1 MGNPVFYLDA
11 PLFTYGKTPYNQSVY
26 LFQQWFI
33 SNRVD
38 RHKENVVVLQKNIEN
53 PEIDRIY
60 LLNERDYTWE
70 ELGVPE
76 TEKVIQIIVG
86 TRLTYGLAWNT
97 MRELGI
103 HGYCILANLDIFFDD
118 ALKKLAYSSYHMTPT
133 CITGARRDYH
143 PSSYIHTLIENRED
157 TSGNHLTHEEYI
169 HQLQTTT
176 YEIPCLN
183 GGNTVNTVHP
193 VYQPELDAY
202 CVPRALLS
210 DCSQDVWIIHSK
222 WIHYCGLQ
230 NNNCLGTQ
238 GCDNKILTYL
248 YQKHID
254 IVNGTFEIPMYHYHT
269 SQYRTYPVTPSNGIY
284 TFITSPLTSTQ
295 RQCIYHTIT
304 PFIELGIYKD
314 CSTKY
319 VENDKTFQE
328 TLSKNMEDSQKL
340 IPFLSSYKMIKDK
353 HTTPFYISCL
363 DIQTC
368 FLSKLYFR
376 IKHNKAMAR
385 ELDSTEVDIF
395 EIVLYRLFITLYSKE
410 KNTFNIRMN
419 KNTLYRDLD
428 FLSSFYS
435 YIHSNPKPTRTKHIS
450 NSIHKRLTYI
460 LSHIETSMEQ
470 TDGCLFTNY
479 GITSAIHL
487 LFKSTPKDSILD
499 TILDKKQILF
509 YEAFNP
515 LFFYNRICWT
525 HQLSGLS
532 VGVLSSYSK
541 EIQENQENWDTCY
554 ERPLFV
560 GNTFSFM
567 DLPEIEPR
575 QIHRVYDTIYTQV
588 IHNQDTDQES
598 HNQYA
603 SELYVSARNTNKTV
617 YLEYIQYT
625 EKVKTWLQD
634 IDILLLDA
642 SMMNSFIMRS
652 AIQTKTSCIVLGE
665 LLRLYFGVY
674 TQDDIDWYRESMW
687 MVNDSWKKV

>member
-1 MGNPVFYLDA
+1 MGNPVFHLDA
-11 PLFTYGKTPYNQSVY
+11 PLFTYGTTSYNQSVY

-33 SNRVD
+33 SNDID
-38 RHKENVVVLQKNIEN
+38 RHKENVFVLQQNVKNT
-53 PEIDRIY
+53 EIDTIY
-60 LLNERDYTWE
+60 LLNEREYTWE
-70 ELGVPE
+70 ELGIPE
-76 TEKVIQIIVG
+76 TEKVIQIIIG
-86 TRLTYGLAWNT
+86 TRLTYGIAWNR
-97 MRELGI
+97 MRDLGI

-118 ALKKLAYSSYHMTPT
+118 ALKKLAYSAYHMTPT
-133 CITGARRDYH
+133 CITGSRRDYH
-143 PSSYIHTLIENRED
+143 PASYIHGLVESRED
-157 TSGNHLTHEEYI
+157 TSHNHLTPEEYI
-169 HQLQTTT
+169 HQLQMTT
-176 YEIPCLN
+176 YEIPCVN
-183 GGNTVNTVHP
+183 GGTTLHT
-193 VYQPELDAY
+193 VYQPEIDAY

-222 WIHYCGLQ
+222 WIHYCGIQ
-230 NNNCLGTQ
+230 NKSCLGTQ

-269 SQYRTYPVTPSNGIY
+269 SQYRTYSTTPIHNIY
-284 TFITSPLTSTQ
+284 TFISSPLSRNQ
-295 RQCIYHTIT
+295 RQCIYHAIK

-340 IPFLSSYKMIKDK
+340 IPFLSSYKMIKRQ
-353 HTTPFYISCL
+353 HTMPFYISCL

-376 IKHNKAMAR
+376 IKHNKITAR
-385 ELDSTEVDIF
+385 ELDSTELDIF

-410 KNTFNIRMN
+410 KNTFNIRMD

-428 FLSSFYS
+428 FISSFYS
-435 YIHSNPKPTRTKHIS
+435 YIYSNPKHTQNKRTS
-450 NSIHKRLTYI
+450 VHKRLTYI
-460 LSHIETSMEQ
+460 LSHIETSMEK

-479 GITSAIHL
+479 GINSAIHL
-487 LFKSTPKDSILD
+487 LFKSIPKDSIID

-515 LFFYNRICWT
+515 LFFHNRICWT
-525 HQLSGLS
+525 HQLKGLC
-532 VGVLSSYSK
+532 VGVLSRYSK
-541 EIQENQENWDTCY
+541 EIQENQENWYTCY

-567 DLPEIEPR
+567 DLPDIEPR
-575 QIHRVYDTIYTQV
+575 QIHRVYDMIDTRVIQNQV
-588 IHNQDTDQES
+588 TEQKYHT
-598 HNQYA
+598 QYA
-603 SELYVSARNTNKTV
+603 SELYASARNTKKTV
-617 YLEYIQYT
+617 YLEYVQYA
-625 EKVKTWLQD
+625 ERVKSWLKE

-642 SMMNSFIMRS
+642 SMMNSFLMYS
-652 AIQTKTSCIVLGE
+652 AIQTNTSCIVLGD

-674 TQDDIDWYRESMW
+674 TQDDIDWYTESMW